1 MKNKQIA
8 LVFLLSVLT
17 IFSKAQWSLGAFSGY
32 LIPIGYTAQEVNLN
46 KLSRESDYRT
56 FSKGIIPIGLS
67 LKCKL
72 GKRFMLSGDYCTT
85 SINMDDSYI
94 VNVNGE
100 LFKSTFTN
108 TIQYYSLGANY
119 LFGKNSS
126 YSKWLP
132 LAGINIGLYSS
143 ALATTISKNNGEGYT
158 DDFSLKDRWA
168 VGTKMGVRYTLSSE
182 IHAEAVIRYN
192 YVFTSESVK
201 SHYSGNPPLLLNNS
215 QLVGL
220 ELGINFDF

>member
-1 MKNKQIA
+1 MKDKQIV
-8 LVFLLSVLT
+8 LIFLLNLFAICSN
-17 IFSKAQWSLGAFSGY
+17 AQWSLGAFSGY

-46 KLSRESDYRT
+46 RVSRESDYRT

-85 SINMDDSYI
+85 TINMDDSYV

-108 TIQYYSLGANY
+108 TIQYYALGANY
-119 LFGKNSS
+119 LLGKNIS

-143 ALATTISKNNGEGYT
+143 ALATTISNNNGEGYT
-158 DDFSLKDRWA
+158 DDFNLKNRLA
-168 VGTKMGVRYTLSSE
+168 VGTKMGVRYSLNNE
-182 IHAEAVIRYN
+182 IHAEVALRYN

-201 SHYSGNPPLLLNNS
+201 SHYGGNPPLLLNNS

>member
-1 MKNKQIA
+1 MKNKQILWTA
-8 LVFLLSVLT
+8 FFCLSA
-17 IFSKAQWSLGAFSGY
+17 ICSKAQWSLGAFSGY

-56 FSKGIIPIGLS
+56 FSKGMIPIGLS

-72 GKRFMLSGDYCTT
+72 GKRFMLSGDYCNTT
-85 SINMDDSYI
+85 INMDDSY
-94 VNVNGE
+94 VVYANGQPY
-100 LFKSTFTN
+100 KSTFTN

-132 LAGINIGLYSS
+132 LAGINVGMYSS
-143 ALATTISKNNGEGYT
+143 SLATTISKINGEAYT
-158 DDFSLKDRWA
+158 NDFDSKNKWS

-182 IHAEAVIRYN
+182 IHAEAAIRYN
-192 YVFTSESVK
+192 YIFTSEFVK
-201 SHYSGNPPLLLNNS
+201 SNNRGNPPLSLNNS